1 MLSAILVVIKTQLK
15 ISPKYE
21 NRAMN
26 LSCKTET
33 EQSVLEIIDLEK
45 KFGTIEVLKG
55 ISFNVTRGEK
65 VVLMGPSGSGKT
77 TLLRCINWLEP
88 YEKGEIYLDGEL
100 VGYIVEKGKRYVRK
114 EKDIA
119 RMRRESAMVFQHF
132 NLIGHFSV
140 LKNIMYAPIKILRE
154 NPEEVRERAI
164 DLLARVNLQDKID
177 FLPAELSGGQQ
188 QRVAIARAL
197 AVRPSL
203 MLFDEPT
210 SALDPELVG
219 EVLQVMTEVADSGIT
234 MLIVT
239 HEMSFARRCADRV
252 IFMDE
257 GREIESGPP
266 ELIFDNPKHARTKSF
281 LGEVNWET

>member
-1 MLSAILVVIKTQLK
+1 
-15 ISPKYE
+15 
-21 NRAMN
+21 MN
-26 LSCKTET
+26 PDKETES

-45 KFGTIEVLKG
+45 EFGSTRVLDGVSFKIE
-55 ISFNVTRGEK
+55 RGEK

-77 TLLRCINWLEP
+77 TLLRCINWLET
-88 YEKGEIYLDGEL
+88 YEKGEIYLKGEL
-100 VGYIVEKGKRYVRK
+100 VGYTVEKNKRYVRK

-119 RMRRESAMVFQHF
+119 RMRRECAMVFQHF

-140 LKNIMYAPIKILRE
+140 LKNIMYAPIKILGE
-154 NPEEVRERAI
+154 NPDEVRQRAI

-177 FLPAELSGGQQ
+177 FLPSELSGGQQ

-219 EVLQVMTEVADSGIT
+219 EVLQVMTEVAESGIT

-239 HEMSFARRCADRV
+239 HEMNFARRCADRV

-257 GREIESGPP
+257 GKEVESGPP
-266 ELIFDNPKHARTKSF
+266 EIVFDDPKHARTKLF
-281 LGEVNWET
+281 LGEVNWEV